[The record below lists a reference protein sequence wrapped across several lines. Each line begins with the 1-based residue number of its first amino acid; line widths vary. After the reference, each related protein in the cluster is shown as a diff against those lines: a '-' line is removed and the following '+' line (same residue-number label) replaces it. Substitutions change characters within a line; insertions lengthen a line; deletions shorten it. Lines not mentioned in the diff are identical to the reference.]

1 MKNRGNENKSGKIR
15 IKRGLVLLLAGCMLA
30 TALAGCGKDKD
41 KENKDGSSSTPAPL
55 ASAAPQF
62 QTTPTP
68 AATAKAVRVTVDDSL
83 NVRASGSTDAE
94 ILGQVEDGDEL
105 ALLAET
111 AQNNWY
117 QVQYKGGTG
126 YVSAEYVQVI
136 DVTIEKYNALKAGS
150 AAEATATPDPSA
162 TADPAASQ
170 SPGAPTSGPNLDN
183 EDGE

>member
-1 MKNRGNENKSGKIR
+1 MKNLRNENKFGR
-15 IKRGLVLLLAGCMLA
+15 VRFKRGLALLLAGCMLA
-30 TALAGCGKDKD
+30 TALTGCGKDKD
-41 KENKDGSSSTPAPL
+41 KDKQNPSSAPPPL
-55 ASAAPQF
+55 SSAAPQL
-62 QTTPTP
+62 QPTPTP
-68 AATAKAVRVTVDDSL
+68 PATAKAVRVNVDDSL
-83 NVRASGSTDAE
+83 NVRASGSTEAE

-105 ALLAET
+105 ALLADT
-111 AQNNWY
+111 AQSGWY

-126 YVSAEYVQVI
+126 YVSADYVQVI

-170 SPGAPTSGPNLDN
+170 SPGAPTSGPNLDS